1 MQIMDGNKAEMEKPK
16 SFYASECYNNFG
28 VFTREGYQ
36 FGNWWPSLI
45 LAQQAADLCNKAV
58 LECPERK

>member
-1 MQIMDGNKAEMEKPK
+1 MQTMEERKP
-16 SFYASECYNNFG
+16 FYASECYGNFG

-36 FGNWWPSLI
+36 FGDWWPSLQ

-58 LECPERK
+58 LQLANKEVIK